1 MGSIQNGNEGQQELV
16 VEETA
21 GPSWWRL
28 PIPFPF
34 MKDGAHKGIKVEEKK
49 PYNGQEIVDALDGDK
64 AHYDMMSQTF
74 ADHTMGF
81 TDDLM
86 REAGVDGADRVTVT
100 DGVRGMHIESRRHML
115 FPPTDGMG
123 NILPG
128 TIHETDTDRP
138 TPVPRIGEAFAGVEW
153 TAPRQT
159 IIDRMMG
166 VEGSQ

>member
-1 MGSIQNGNEGQQELV
+1 MTSIQNGNESQEELV

-34 MKDGAHKGIKVEEKK
+34 MKDGAHKDLKVVEKK
-49 PYNGQEIVDALDGDK
+49 PYNGQEIVDALKGDK
-64 AHYDMMSQTF
+64 EHYDMMSQTF

-86 REAGVDGADRVTVT
+86 REAGVDGSDRVTVT
-100 DGVRGMHIESRRHML
+100 DGLRGMHIETRRNML

-123 NILPG
+123 NPLPG
-128 TIHETDTDRP
+128 MVHETVDSRP
-138 TPVPRIGEAFAGVEW
+138 TPVPRIGEAFTGTEW
-153 TAPRQT
+153 TPPRQT
-159 IIDRMMG
+159 VMDRMMG